1 MERFPPEGPAR
12 AILGPNQIRGGIERL
27 RHQIAEL
34 EAFDPSSV
42 RVRGAAETRA
52 IQSAIA
58 MTLAKTFG
66 DATSEHDR
74 YASAAR
80 LDNGPMYLSGRPPVE
95 LVVGWIQDGKARSLA
110 LLQQAVTDLQN
121 ELAELE
127 DAAAEQSLASEP
139 AKLVTRDDALLVT
152 GTDMEQNG
160 GDVVAASAGEAREN
174 LAARKDVK
182 HASEPANEFQGGPRE
197 HQRDGD
203 FVRRFAGNI
212 REAAHVFES
221 DTPLAARGFNSAAD
235 YVESAAETMRNGNFR
250 DLLDSATDFA
260 KQKPVAFLGISLLAG
275 FAVIGFLNASTGKSS
290 SSQGHDAPS

>member
-1 MERFPPEGPAR
+1 MSKLSPGCYWPYRAPRKNSSSRCPPCLELNDGKISPRRAR
-12 AILGPNQIRGGIERL
+12 AGNSRPNQIRGGIERL

-95 LVVGWIQDGKARSLA
+95 LVVGWIRDGKARSLA

-121 ELAELE
+121 ELVELE

-182 HASEPANEFQGGPRE
+182 DASEPANEFS
-197 HQRDGD
+197 
-203 FVRRFAGNI
+203 RR
-212 REAAHVFES
+212 
-221 DTPLAARGFNSAAD
+221 AAR
-235 YVESAAETMRNGNFR
+235 
-250 DLLDSATDFA
+250 
-260 KQKPVAFLGISLLAG
+260 
-275 FAVIGFLNASTGKSS
+275 
-290 SSQGHDAPS
+290 APKRWRFYQALCW